1 MALGTQTNTNGR
13 TLIVRIAEDLAAASA
28 ANAIPTYADVGAD
41 LKAALQAAF
50 PTKGSP
56 SSCAVH
62 AYNTAGTDTVA
73 AKIRLVTTSRPPTA
87 SRASGRLRPPAT

>member
-73 AKIRLVTTSRPPTA
+73 AKIRLWGGDNVS
-87 SRASGRLRPPAT
+87 PAT